1 MVPLGV
7 TLATT
12 GVALL
17 LEALIFRRP
26 ISLDDGDAGELPLDD
41 LTCTF
46 HFLVG
51 VKDTLKSAAP
61 LLPGLTFYRSPFSA
75 QTFGNLILFSS
86 SITKLIHSN
95 GTSFLLLVL

>member
-1 MVPLGV
+1 M
-7 TLATT
+7 ATT

-17 LEALIFRRP
+17 LEALIFKRP

-51 VKDTLKSAAP
+51 EKDTLKSAAP
-61 LLPGLTFYRSPFSA
+61 LLRGLTFTEDPFPRRDFA
-75 QTFGNLILFSS
+75 TLC
-86 SITKLIHSN
+86 
-95 GTSFLLLVL
+95 SFLRP